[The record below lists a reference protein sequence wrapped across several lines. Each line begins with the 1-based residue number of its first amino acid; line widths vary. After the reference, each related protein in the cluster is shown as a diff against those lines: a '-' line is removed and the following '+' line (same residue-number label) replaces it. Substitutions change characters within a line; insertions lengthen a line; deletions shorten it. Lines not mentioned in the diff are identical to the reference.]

1 MKKKLRRKLKDYF
14 QIGNY
19 IYANQQG
26 YIAIVVPPK
35 VYPKPEL
42 VSSDF
47 QTLINR
53 YGINPQDYDP
63 ILIKSLF
70 IKNQNAKYNVF
81 T

>member
-26 YIAIVVPPK
+26 YIAVVVPPK

-42 VSSDF
+42 VNADF
-47 QTLINR
+47 HTLYSR
-53 YGINPQDYDP
+53 YGVDLGGRCIIQIEVYK
-63 ILIKSLF
+63 KS
-70 IKNQNAKYNVF
+70 KR
-81 T
+81 